1 MTRRHFGAAAW
12 SAALLWLAVAGCGD
26 EARQRFQIVDLPTG
40 VDRVEVKVVG
50 ATSDCSVAAV
60 AVVTVAVS
68 HGVAVVTVNLAP
80 GDYRL
85 CVTPVDV
92 TGAPAT
98 DCPSFSDT
106 FTARSGGGEFVLW
119 GVCDPAQAGGDSS
132 SAGLEPRSD
141 S

>member
-1 MTRRHFGAAAW
+1 MGISVGWADEYPAW
-12 SAALLWLAVAGCGD
+12 IAHQW
-26 EARQRFQIVDLPTG
+26 
-40 VDRVEVKVVG
+40 VEV
-50 ATSDCSVAAV
+50 T
-60 AVVTVAVS
+60 
-68 HGVAVVTVNLAP
+68 NLPA

-92 TGAPAT
+92 TGAPVT
-98 DCPSFSDT
+98 DCPGFSDT